1 MQRFLS
7 VIKCLDM
14 DVQEYRQLILD
25 DLLAR
30 KTDNGDPLISELTAR
45 GLLNEL
51 SDDELKMGM
60 SFNEPKDIAD
70 IIIQL
75 K

>member
-1 MQRFLS
+1 
-7 VIKCLDM
+7 M

-45 GLLNEL
+45 DLLNEL
-51 SDDELKMGM
+51 SYDELKMGM

>member
-1 MQRFLS
+1 
-7 VIKCLDM
+7 M

-30 KTDNGDPLISELTAR
+30 KTDKGDPLISELTAR
-45 GLLNEL
+45 DLLNEL

>member
-1 MQRFLS
+1 
-7 VIKCLDM
+7 M
-14 DVQEYRQLILD
+14 DAQEYRQLILD

-45 GLLNEL
+45 DLLNEL

>member
-1 MQRFLS
+1 
-7 VIKCLDM
+7 M

-30 KTDNGDPLISELTAR
+30 KTDNGDPLISELAAR
-45 GLLNEL
+45 DLLNEL

-60 SFNEPKDIAD
+60 YFNEPKDIAD
-70 IIIQL
+70 IVIQL

>member
-1 MQRFLS
+1 
-7 VIKCLDM
+7 M
-14 DVQEYRQLILD
+14 DVQEYRQMILD

-45 GLLNEL
+45 DLLNEL

>member
-45 GLLNEL
+45 DLLNEL

>member
-1 MQRFLS
+1 
-7 VIKCLDM
+7 M
-14 DVQEYRQLILD
+14 DVQEYTQLILD

-45 GLLNEL
+45 DLLNEL

>member
-45 GLLNEL
+45 DLLNEL

-60 SFNEPKDIAD
+60 SFNETKDIAD

>member
-1 MQRFLS
+1 
-7 VIKCLDM
+7 M

-25 DLLAR
+25 DLLVR

-45 GLLNEL
+45 DLLNEL

>member
-1 MQRFLS
+1 
-7 VIKCLDM
+7 M

-30 KTDNGDPLISELTAR
+30 KTDNGDPLIGELAAR
-45 GLLNEL
+45 DLLNEL

-60 SFNEPKDIAD
+60 SFNDPKDIAD

>member
-1 MQRFLS
+1 
-7 VIKCLDM
+7 M
-14 DVQEYRQLILD
+14 DVQEYRQLILA

-30 KTDNGDPLISELTAR
+30 KTDNGDPLISELAAR
-45 GLLNEL
+45 DLLNEL

>member
-1 MQRFLS
+1 
-7 VIKCLDM
+7 M

-45 GLLNEL
+45 DLLNEL

-60 SFNEPKDIAD
+60 SFNEPKDTAD

>member
-1 MQRFLS
+1 
-7 VIKCLDM
+7 M

-30 KTDNGDPLISELTAR
+30 KTDNGNPLISELTAR
-45 GLLNEL
+45 DLLNEL

>member
-1 MQRFLS
+1 
-7 VIKCLDM
+7 M

-30 KTDNGDPLISELTAR
+30 KTDNGDPLISELKAR
-45 GLLNEL
+45 DLLNEL

>member
-1 MQRFLS
+1 
-7 VIKCLDM
+7 M

-45 GLLNEL
+45 ALLNEL

>member
-1 MQRFLS
+1 
-7 VIKCLDM
+7 M

-45 GLLNEL
+45 DLLNEL

-70 IIIQL
+70 ILIQL

>member
-1 MQRFLS
+1 
-7 VIKCLDM
+7 M

-30 KTDNGDPLISELTAR
+30 KTDNGDPLMSELTAR
-45 GLLNEL
+45 DLLNEL

>member
-1 MQRFLS
+1 
-7 VIKCLDM
+7 M

-30 KTDNGDPLISELTAR
+30 KTDNGDPLIRELTAR
-45 GLLNEL
+45 DLLNEL

>member
-1 MQRFLS
+1 
-7 VIKCLDM
+7 M

-45 GLLNEL
+45 DLLNEL

-70 IIIQL
+70 MIIQL

>member
-1 MQRFLS
+1 
-7 VIKCLDM
+7 M

-45 GLLNEL
+45 NLLNEL

>member
-1 MQRFLS
+1 
-7 VIKCLDM
+7 M

-30 KTDNGDPLISELTAR
+30 KTDNGGPLISELTAR
-45 GLLNEL
+45 DLLNEL

>member
-1 MQRFLS
+1 
-7 VIKCLDM
+7 M

>member
-1 MQRFLS
+1 
-7 VIKCLDM
+7 M

-45 GLLNEL
+45 DLLNEL

-60 SFNEPKDIAD
+60 SFNEPKDIAN

>member
-1 MQRFLS
+1 
-7 VIKCLDM
+7 M

-45 GLLNEL
+45 DLLNEL
-51 SDDELKMGM
+51 SDDELKVGM

>member
-1 MQRFLS
+1 
-7 VIKCLDM
+7 M

-45 GLLNEL
+45 DLLNEL
-51 SDDELKMGM
+51 SDNELKMGM

>member
-1 MQRFLS
+1 
-7 VIKCLDM
+7 M

-45 GLLNEL
+45 DLLNEL
-51 SDDELKMGM
+51 FDDELKMGM

>member
-1 MQRFLS
+1 
-7 VIKCLDM
+7 M

-45 GLLNEL
+45 DLLNEL
-51 SDDELKMGM
+51 SDDELTMGM

>member
-1 MQRFLS
+1 
-7 VIKCLDM
+7 M

-25 DLLAR
+25 DLLTR

-45 GLLNEL
+45 DLLNEL

>member
-1 MQRFLS
+1 
-7 VIKCLDM
+7 M
-14 DVQEYRQLILD
+14 DVQEYRQLTLD

-45 GLLNEL
+45 DLLNEL

>member
-1 MQRFLS
+1 
-7 VIKCLDM
+7 M

-45 GLLNEL
+45 DLLNEL

>member
-1 MQRFLS
+1 
-7 VIKCLDM
+7 M

-30 KTDNGDPLISELTAR
+30 KTDNGDPLIGELAAR
-45 GLLNEL
+45 DLLNEL
-51 SDDELKMGM
+51 SDNELKMGM

>member
-1 MQRFLS
+1 
-7 VIKCLDM
+7 M

-25 DLLAR
+25 DLLAG

-45 GLLNEL
+45 DLLNEL

>member
-1 MQRFLS
+1 
-7 VIKCLDM
+7 M
-14 DVQEYRQLILD
+14 DVQEYKQLILD

-45 GLLNEL
+45 DLLNEL

>member
-1 MQRFLS
+1 
-7 VIKCLDM
+7 M

-30 KTDNGDPLISELTAR
+30 KTDNGDPLISELTER
-45 GLLNEL
+45 DLVNEL

>member
-1 MQRFLS
+1 
-7 VIKCLDM
+7 M

-45 GLLNEL
+45 DILNEL

>member
-1 MQRFLS
+1 
-7 VIKCLDM
+7 M

-30 KTDNGDPLISELTAR
+30 KTDNGAPLISELTAR
-45 GLLNEL
+45 DLLNEL

>member
-1 MQRFLS
+1 
-7 VIKCLDM
+7 M

-45 GLLNEL
+45 DLLNEL
-51 SDDELKMGM
+51 SDDDLKMGM